1 MLEYIKGTVSGIQND
16 KVIVETA
23 GLGFE
28 ITSTKELLNAITDSN
43 TSADKDNKREVLIY
57 VYVHFSE
64 DGPRIFGFATKL
76 EKDVFIDLISVPD
89 IGPSKAIK
97 ILSRLSVDILIDAIL
112 YEKIDLLSEI
122 PGIGFKSAKKL
133 TTFLKDKFMKYKE
146 LEVVTSYNSIYIDLK
161 KALKQLGY
169 KEAEINVAI
178 EKMNKNKFNGGL
190 DEAIRQCIT
199 LLTQ

>member
-1 MLEYIKGTVSGIQND
+1 MLEYIKGVISGIQND
-16 KVIVETA
+16 KIILETA

-28 ITSTKELLNAITDSN
+28 VTSTKELLNTIG
-43 TSADKDNKREVLIY
+43 DNKQEVLIY

-64 DGPRIFGFATKL
+64 DGPRIFGFANKL
-76 EKDVFIDLISVPD
+76 EKNLFIDLISVPD

-97 ILSRLSVDILIDAIL
+97 ILSRLSVDILIDVIL
-112 YEKIDLLSEI
+112 HEKIDLLSEI

-146 LEVVTSYNSIYIDLK
+146 LEVVTSYNSIYVDLK

-169 KEAEINVAI
+169 KEGEINVAI
-178 EKMNKNKFNGGL
+178 EKMNKTKFNGGI